1 MWRTS
6 KGIGTNS
13 QNWCLAKQPNNIAI
27 SDRLS
32 GFPIRLRNSYL
43 PSQKQTTGG
52 KQIPETSVTS
62 KQHTLPQATDHVNFS
77 YSVRK
82 FLLDLSQI
90 NNKTKGNSQN
100 SRLPYHNLTISSV
113 ATTWI
118 DQFVTTRVFHGRS
131 NKQRTRNSENSVV
144 PQPSSINQK
153 QESQWDRVRK
163 AGGPGGGPVPDYRS
177 RRFIPSERRA
187 GCPLF
192 SVTYIDNPARSRHG
206 GPSRVSPT
214 CLVAQYLDGE
224 ARTHKGKPTALLG
237 PGCGETGASASS
249 LLSPILCRLFPSP
262 SSLSLRLCV
271 YACST
276 FTAPSAWP
284 SSWLTRGFTIHLSP
298 GPRAVSYSLFIVST

>member
-1 MWRTS
+1 MSRVS
-6 KGIGTNS
+6 
-13 QNWCLAKQPNNIAI
+13 QPNNIAI
-27 SDRLS
+27 SDRPS

-52 KQIPETSVTS
+52 KQIPKTSVPRVTS
-62 KQHTLPQATDHVNFS
+62 KQHTSPQATDHVNFS

-82 FLLDLSQI
+82 LLLDLSQI
-90 NNKTKGNSQN
+90 NNKRKFTKLPSPISQPNDIVGGNE
-100 SRLPYHNLTISSV
+100 
-113 ATTWI
+113 TTWI
-118 DQFVTTRVFHGRS
+118 DQFVTTRAFHGRS
-131 NKQRTRNSENSVV
+131 NEQTTRNLENSVV
-144 PQPSSINQK
+144 SQPSDVNQK
-153 QESQWDRVRK
+153 QESQWGRVRK

-237 PGCGETGASASS
+237 PGCGETGASTSS
-249 LLSPILCRLFPSP
+249 LLSPILCHLFPSL
-262 SSLSLRLCV
+262 SSLSLSLCV